1 MMINTAYIDPSV
13 MTFAIQAVA
22 GAAIAVAAV
31 VVVAWRKAKKKVSDK
46 LGLEEKTNKEVEE
59 DIVVTD
65 EQETEPPAEDAVDE
79 NSESKPE

>member
-1 MMINTAYIDPSV
+1 MMINTAYI
-13 MTFAIQAVA
+13 
-22 GAAIAVAAV
+22 
-31 VVVAWRKAKKKVSDK
+31 VVAWRKAKKKVSDK

-65 EQETEPPAEDAVDE
+65 EQETEQPAEDAVDE